1 MKRFISLLI
10 AITVCTMFF
19 SSMTIVE
26 ASANGT
32 ESQTQTGQTT
42 EEVSNVQDELDSE
55 TIEEE
60 IDTSENEAETLEDNS
75 QTSKNEGT
83 VSDEKNSSES
93 EAEPSEDEEEPV
105 YEKLPARVQREVDR
119 QIKKFSG
126 IKIGVGIYSLD
137 GKKGYEYNADTL
149 IPGGCTVKAGFALF
163 VLKECEELGIDIYTE
178 TITHTKSNTYG
189 GSGVIQY
196 SKYGHI

>member
-26 ASANGT
+26 VSANGT

-60 IDTSENEAETLEDNS
+60 IDTSENEE
-75 QTSKNEGT
+75 
-83 VSDEKNSSES
+83 
-93 EAEPSEDEEEPV
+93 
-105 YEKLPARVQREVDR
+105 
-119 QIKKFSG
+119 F
-126 IKIGVGIYSLD
+126 
-137 GKKGYEYNADTL
+137 
-149 IPGGCTVKAGFALF
+149 
-163 VLKECEELGIDIYTE
+163 KER
-178 TITHTKSNTYG
+178 
-189 GSGVIQY
+189 
-196 SKYGHI
+196 